1 MIKHHPVYFAL
12 AAQLFACGAGQITD
26 QSGGGALGGST
37 SSSAGGSTSDPASG
51 GVATTNGGSG
61 TTANGGSGTTGD
73 GGSSTGDGGSST
85 TSNGGA
91 ATTGNGGQSS
101 SANGGA
107 TGIGSGGTC
116 ATDALPAVVQSML
129 TNKCVACHGSVPIT
143 GVPSLVTY
151 ADLTRAAASDAAKT
165 NAEVALA
172 RIQNSASPMPPA
184 PGASATAAEVAAL
197 SQFISAGYPKASC
210 PTGGSGGSAS
220 TGGAGAVDPL
230 SAAPTCTSNTRWTQG
245 NEGSASMN
253 PGEACINCHKTT
265 GGEGPSFSIAGTVYP
280 TGHEPDL
287 CNSKVG
293 TSGAQVVIVGADGQT
308 VTLTPNS
315 AGNFSLRTSIKTP
328 YQAKVTFQGRE
339 RLMLS
344 AQTSGDC
351 NSCHTQTG
359 ANGAPGRVTVP

>member
-1 MIKHHPVYFAL
+1 MIKLHPVYLAL
-12 AAQLFACGAGQITD
+12 GALVVACGAGQITD
-26 QSGGGALGGST
+26 APGSTAQGGSVSNPSTGGSISNPSDGGST
-37 SSSAGGSTSDPASG
+37 ADPGSG
-51 GVATTNGGSG
+51 GTTSTNGGSP
-61 TTANGGSGTTGD
+61 A
-73 GGSSTGDGGSST
+73 
-85 TSNGGA
+85 
-91 ATTGNGGQSS
+91 TGNGGDPS
-101 SANGGA
+101 SASGGTTSA
-107 TGIGSGGTC
+107 SGSGGAC
-116 ATDALPAVVQSML
+116 VAEALPTTVQSML
-129 TNKCVACHGSVPIT
+129 TSKCVACHGTVPLS
-143 GVPSLVTY
+143 GAPSLVTY
-151 ADLTRAAASDAAKT
+151 ADLTRAAASDASKT

-184 PGASATAAEVAAL
+184 PGTSPSAAEIAAL
-197 SQFISAGYPKASC
+197 SQFISDGYPKASC
-210 PTGGSGGSAS
+210 PTGGGGSTGSGGAA
-220 TGGAGAVDPL
+220 TADPL
-230 SAAPTCTSNTRWTQG
+230 AAAPTCTSNTRWTQG

-265 GGEGPSFSIAGTVYP
+265 GGEGPTFSIAGTVYP

-315 AGNFSLRTSIKTP
+315 AGNFSLRTAVKTP